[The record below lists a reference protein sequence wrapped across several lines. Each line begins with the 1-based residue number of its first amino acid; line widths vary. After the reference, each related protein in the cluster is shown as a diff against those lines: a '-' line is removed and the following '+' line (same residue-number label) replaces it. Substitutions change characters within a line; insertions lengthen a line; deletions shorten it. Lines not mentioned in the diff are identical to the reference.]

1 MCSAT
6 RRDLHSSS
14 SAILLV
20 GIANVRKSLVLSD
33 FLVSQLWAKGDRT
46 RSAFRPTDL
55 VRIRGFLSDYEVRVQ
70 IVSRVALR

>member
-20 GIANVRKSLVLSD
+20 GIAKVKRILVLSD
-33 FLVSQLWAKGDRT
+33 FLVSQLWAKGDRM
-46 RSAFRPTDL
+46 RSAFWPIDL
-55 VRIRGFLSDYEVRVQ
+55 LKIRGSSQTTRCAWKL
-70 IVSRVALR
+70 